1 MRDFPALNA
10 WYGGGIHQI
19 QERIHI
25 GMATALD
32 DGLVV
37 PVIRDADRMTLADL
51 GQSIRLWLIKLEK
64 VHFHLTYI
72 VVLLSQLRT

>member
-1 MRDFPALNA
+1 
-10 WYGGGIHQI
+10 
-19 QERIHI
+19 
-25 GMATALD
+25 MATALD

-51 GQSIRLWLIKLEK
+51 GQSIKTLANQARKG
-64 VHFHLTYI
+64 HFHLTYI

>member
-1 MRDFPALNA
+1 MNA

-51 GQSIRLWLIKLEK
+51 GQSIKTLANQARKGTLPSDLYSGS
-64 VHFHLTYI
+64 T
-72 VVLLSQLRT
+72 SQLRT

>member
-1 MRDFPALNA
+1 MLGMA
-10 WYGGGIHQI
+10 GGVHQI

-37 PVIRDADRMTLADL
+37 PVIRDADRMTF
-51 GQSIRLWLIKLEK
+51 SRSWSK
-64 VHFHLTYI
+64 H
-72 VVLLSQLRT
+72 